1 MITRRVRPG
10 DSIARIAIFGA
21 LGLAVVFGALAVEST
36 GTPGHTGDAQHAVIV
51 PRDARPSF
59 VPAGST
65 KSRGNAW
72 FASLFA
78 TALFTALAAHL
89 LGSDR
94 KAGYRRTVQQSYV
107 RLRAPPLL
115 HVAR

>member
-1 MITRRVRPG
+1 MNTRRARPG

-21 LGLAVVFGALAVEST
+21 LALAVVFGALAVEST
-36 GTPGHTGDAQHAVIV
+36 DTQGHTGDAQHAVIV
-51 PRDARPSF
+51 PRDARPNF

-78 TALFTALAAHL
+78 TALFVALAAHL
-89 LGSDR
+89 LGADR
-94 KAGYRRTVQQSYV
+94 PVGHRRTAKQSSV

-115 HVAR
+115 HVAL